1 MCGIVGYWA
10 FGGGETADVMRRMVS
25 QMADMLRARGPDDSG
40 AWVDAEAGIAL
51 GHRRLSVVDVSSL
64 GHQPMQSSSNRLVLT
79 YNGELYNGDELRLE
93 LEKGGIR
100 FRGHSDTEIVVEACA
115 AWGVDV
121 AVRRLSG
128 MFAFAL
134 WDSEEKVLFLARDRV
149 GIKPLYWGWQGTT
162 LFFGSQLKAFRPHP
176 GWRPEIDRD
185 TVATYIRFGY
195 VPSPYAIYKGMAKLN
210 PGHIMRFDH
219 TGAPTISRYWN
230 IDDSAAAGQHS
241 RARFS
246 DDDEAAD
253 DLERVLMDSV
263 KRHMISDVPTGAFLS
278 GGIDSS
284 LVASLMQAESS
295 RSIKTF
301 SLGFCE
307 AAYDEAIHARS
318 VARHIGS
325 DHTELYITPKDA
337 IEIIPDLPDWYDE
350 PFADSS
356 QIPTF
361 LVSRLARKDVT
372 VALSGDGG
380 DELFAGYNRY
390 LWGDRLRRG
399 LMWVP
404 TPVRGKIADVLGGIP
419 SAFWDRVFTV
429 VPVSRRPPQ
438 AGGKMH
444 KLAGL
449 LAHSDREALY
459 RHLVSQWQKP
469 EELLCG
475 GNEMPTALDDAALSQ
490 RMPDYLSWMQLMDMR
505 GYLPDDILTKVDRAS
520 MAVSLEARV
529 PMLDPQVVDFAWS
542 LPRNMKIRNGDSKWL
557 LRRVLYRHVPKALVD
572 RPKMGFGVPIGD
584 WLRNELRDWAEDFL
598 NLKRLEDGGIFNSAP
613 VRQMWDEHV
622 AERQNWQYPL
632 WVILM
637 FQAWQASSNLSP
649 SSS

>member
-1 MCGIVGYWA
+1 
-10 FGGGETADVMRRMVS
+10 
-25 QMADMLRARGPDDSG
+25 
-40 AWVDAEAGIAL
+40 
-51 GHRRLSVVDVSSL
+51 
-64 GHQPMQSSSNRLVLT
+64 MQSASNRLVIT
-79 YNGELYNGDELRLE
+79 YNGELYNGAELRLE

-115 AWGVDV
+115 AWGVDG

-134 WDSEEKVLFLARDRV
+134 WDSEEKALYLARDRV
-149 GIKPLYWGWQGTT
+149 GIKPLYWGRQGAT

-176 GWRPEIDRD
+176 GWRPEIDRNA
-185 TVATYIRFGY
+185 VATYIRFGY

-210 PGHIMRFDH
+210 PGHMMRIDR
-219 TGAPTISRYWN
+219 TGEPTISRYWN
-230 IDDSAAAGQHS
+230 IDDIAAVGQH
-241 RARFS
+241 ACTEFT
-246 DDDEAAD
+246 DDEATD
-253 DLERVLMDSV
+253 NLERVLRDSV
-263 KRHMISDVPTGAFLS
+263 KRHLISDVPTGAFLS

-284 LVASLMQAESS
+284 LVAALMQAESS
-295 RSIKTF
+295 QPIKTF
-301 SLGFCE
+301 SLGFTE

-318 VARHIGS
+318 VAHHIGS

-337 IEIIPDLPDWYDE
+337 IEIIPGLPDWYDE

-404 TPVRGKIADVLGGIP
+404 APVRGKIADALGGIP
-419 SAFWDRVFTV
+419 SALWDRVFTA
-429 VPVSRRPPQ
+429 VPESRRPPQ
-438 AGGKMH
+438 AGGKMQ

-449 LAHSDREALY
+449 LTLSDREALY

-469 EELLCG
+469 EELLRG
-475 GNEMPTALDDAALSQ
+475 GEELPTALDDAALSQ
-490 RMPDYLSWMQLMDMR
+490 RIPDYLSWMQLMDMR
-505 GYLPDDILTKVDRAS
+505 GYLPDDILTKIDRAS

-529 PMLDPQVVDFAWS
+529 PLLDPQVVDFAWS
-542 LPRNMKIRNGDSKWL
+542 LPRKMKIRHGDSKWL
-557 LRRVLYRHVPKALVD
+557 PRRVLYRHVPKALVD

-584 WLRNELRDWAEDFL
+584 WLRNELRDWAEDL
-598 NLKRLEDGGIFNSAP
+598 LSEKRLEDGGIFDAAP

-622 AERQNWQYPL
+622 AGRQNRQYPL

-637 FQAWQASSNLSP
+637 FQAWQAPSTP
-649 SSS
+649 SSPLS